1 MKRIPNII
9 TSCRLLLSALLL
21 FCRPF
26 SLPFCAVY
34 LAAGVSD
41 MLDGFLARKLDAATP
56 FGAKLDT
63 AADLALVAV
72 CLIRLLPVLHVPLW
86 LMLWIAAIALIK
98 AINLICGFVM
108 KKQFV
113 ALHTVMNKVTG
124 VLLFLLPLT
133 LSWIDLRYSAAVV
146 CAAATFAAMQE
157 GHYIRTGK
165 IGSVPRNHPGIQ

>member
-1 MKRIPNII
+1 MKKIPNII
-9 TSCRLLLSALLL
+9 TGCRLLLSAALL
-21 FCRPF
+21 FCPPLSPPF
-26 SLPFCAVY
+26 YAVY
-34 LAAGVSD
+34 LSAGLSD
-41 MLDGFLARKLDAATP
+41 TLDGFLARKLNAATP

-72 CLIRLLPVLHVPLW
+72 CLIRLLPILNIPLW
-86 LMLWIAAIALIK
+86 LAVWIAVIALIK
-98 AINLICGFVM
+98 AVNLVCGLVM

-124 VLLFLLPLT
+124 ALLFFLPLT

-146 CAAATFAAMQE
+146 CAAATFAAVQE

-165 IGSVPRNHPGIQ
+165 T